1 MRTVPTRL
9 KILRGNP
16 GQRRIG
22 HEPEPVLIEEPPEPP
37 RILRGDAL
45 AEWHR
50 VVSELVR
57 LRMLTAFD
65 LQTLAIYCQ
74 LFGRWMMAEDAVIA
88 LADSSEGPAMDVLNR
103 NALIKTADSAA
114 MAMLSAAREFGF
126 TPVARTR
133 LASFGLWGGGKPPS
147 KFKGLLAVS

>member
-1 MRTVPTRL
+1 MSRPVPTRL

-16 GQRRIG
+16 GKQALG
-22 HEPEPVLIEEPPEPP
+22 HEPEPMLVEEAPEPP

-50 VVSELVR
+50 VVKELVR

-65 LQTLAIYCQ
+65 LQTLGVYCQ
-74 LFGRWMMAEDAVIA
+74 LFGRWMMAEDAVI
-88 LADSSEGPAMDVLNR
+88 LAAESGQVFLEYTGLV
-103 NALIKTADSAA
+103 KVADTAA
-114 MAMLSAAREFGF
+114 MNMLAAAREFGF